1 MTQNDNIRYYTGT
14 LEPVEDIDVVFKHIY
29 DLMLANGG
37 EDSGLNADMVDGY
50 HASDFAP
57 ASLISEI
64 NKCIHSI
71 TIGGRRYSDN
81 DIVLELLAKD
91 MSLTNNN
98 NETVNL
104 ETFLNNLDQSTQTFE
119 EETNS
124 TLDDLL
130 ERTNFM
136 SDYGQSAIS
145 NLINNKITYIY
156 NGSGGEDLDHS
167 KGEFYLNAD
176 SVNGISFSIVTQ
188 QQYDALPNE
197 QKKDPRNI
205 FIINNNIGE
214 SISDGTYAPPSVL
227 QAGLNFKLKVDTD
240 TWNVLFSID
249 NGASW
254 KIAAPLIGDHDN
266 KGFLYP
272 SNFEQIKEVMTADA
286 SYDSNM
292 FNQDKYPFLLN
303 DSATKESLFQ
313 DLLNDSATKE
323 SLLQDRAKGIQIGG
337 RSITADFNNPI
348 LNLDSLLTSY
358 LDNRYPQ
365 QSAITNLNSTISGNM
380 TQIADTYQ
388 RKSNLST
395 SISSPGT
402 NTNYPST
409 KAVIDYIKSSQDSL
423 AATLRREIRNVAL
436 ADSGWKTIYPDKK
449 IFTQEPIY
457 YRKVGKIV
465 YFSGHFKAAKDFKF
479 AANTENPRAICTFP
493 SGFRPVVSFRGVGQ
507 CSLTDRCFIF
517 ISSTDGTMYINRIDY
532 HNTRSNKAFTVN
544 KDYWFSFS
552 GTFITN

>member
-37 EDSGLNADMVDGY
+37 EDSGLNADMVDGH

-81 DIVLELLAKD
+81 DVVLELLAKD

-104 ETFLNNLDQSTQTFE
+104 ETFLNNLDQSTQAFE

-124 TLDDLL
+124 TLDSLL
-130 ERTNFM
+130 EKTDFI
-136 SDYGQSAIS
+136 SDPYAQNAIS
-145 NLINNKITYIY
+145 NLINNKIIY
-156 NGSGGEDLDHS
+156 MFNGSSGGEDSDYS
-167 KGEFYLNAD
+167 EGEFYLNAD

-214 SISDGTYAPPSVL
+214 SISDGKYAPPSVL

-249 NGASW
+249 NGTTW

-286 SYDSNM
+286 SYESNM

-303 DSATKESLFQ
+303 DSATK
-313 DLLNDSATKE
+313 A

-337 RSITADFNNPI
+337 NSITADSNNPI
-348 LNLDSLLTSY
+348 LNLDSLLTNY

-409 KAVIDYIKSSQDSL
+409 KAVIDYIKSSQDNL
-423 AATLRREIRNVAL
+423 ATTLRREISNVAL
-436 ADSGWKTIYPDKK
+436 ADSGWKKIYPDKK
-449 IFTQEPIY
+449 VFTQDPIY
-457 YRKVGKIV
+457 YRKIGKIV
-465 YFSGHFKAAKDFKF
+465 YFSGGFKAAKDFKF
-479 AANTENPRAICTFP
+479 ATNTENPRAICTFP
-493 SGFRPVVSFRGVGQ
+493 SGFRPGITFRGVGQ
-507 CSLTDRCFIF
+507 CSITDRCYIH
-517 ISSTDGTMYINRIDY
+517 IPSDGTIYINRIDY

-544 KDYWFSFS
+544 KDYWFSIS
-552 GTFITN
+552 GTFFTN

>member
-37 EDSGLNADMVDGY
+37 EDSGLNADMVDGH

-64 NKCIHSI
+64 NQCIHSI

-98 NETVNL
+98 NEPVNL
-104 ETFLNNLDQSTQTFE
+104 ETFLNNLDQSTQAFE

-124 TLDDLL
+124 TLDSLL
-130 ERTNFM
+130 ERTDFM
-136 SDYGQSAIS
+136 SDSYVQSAIS
-145 NLINNKITYIY
+145 NLINNKMAYMF
-156 NGSGGEDLDHS
+156 NGSSGGEDSDYS
-167 KGEFYLNAD
+167 EGEFYLNAD

-188 QQYDALPNE
+188 QQYDALPSE
-197 QKKDPRNI
+197 QKNDPRNI
-205 FIINNNIGE
+205 FIINNDIGE
-214 SISDGTYAPPSVL
+214 SISNGSYAPPSVL

-249 NGASW
+249 NGTTW
-254 KIAAPLIGDHDN
+254 KIAGPLIGDHDN

-286 SYDSNM
+286 SYESNM

-303 DSATKESLFQ
+303 DSTA
-313 DLLNDSATKE
+313 KE

-337 RSITADFNNPI
+337 NSVTADSNNSI
-348 LNLDSLLTSY
+348 LNIDSLLTNY
-358 LDNRYPQ
+358 LDNRYAQ
-365 QSAITNLNSTISGNM
+365 QSAITNINSTISGNM
-380 TQIADTYQ
+380 NEIANTYQ

-395 SISSPGT
+395 SMSSPGT
-402 NTNYPST
+402 NTDYPST
-409 KAVIDYIKSSQDSL
+409 KAVIDYVKSSQDSL
-423 AATLRREIRNVAL
+423 AATLKREISNVAL
-436 ADSGWKTIYPDKK
+436 ADSGWKTINLDKK
-449 IFTQEPIY
+449 VYADGPMY
-457 YRKVGKIV
+457 YRKIGKMV
-465 YFSGHFKAAKDFKF
+465 YFTVAFKLAKDIKF
-479 AANTENPRAICTFP
+479 ANNTDGRVICQFP
-493 SGFRPVVSFRGVGQ
+493 SGFRPGVTHRVIGQ
-507 CSLTDRCFIF
+507 CSMTDRCLVSITSDGNVH
-517 ISSTDGTMYINRIDY
+517 ISRIDF
-532 HNTRSNKAFTVN
+532 HNTRSNQAFTVN
-544 KDYWFSFS
+544 KDYWFAFS
-552 GTFITN
+552 GTFFTN

>member
-37 EDSGLNADMVDGY
+37 EDSGLNADMVDGH

-57 ASLISEI
+57 ASLISEV

-71 TIGGRRYSDN
+71 TVGGRRYSDN
-81 DIVLELLAKD
+81 DVVLELLAKD
-91 MSLTNNN
+91 MSLTNND

-119 EETNS
+119 EETS
-124 TLDDLL
+124 RTLDNLL
-130 ERTNFM
+130 DRTGFM
-136 SDYGQSAIS
+136 SDSYAQNAIS
-145 NLINNKITYIY
+145 NLINNKIIY
-156 NGSGGEDLDHS
+156 MFNGSSGGEDSDYS
-167 KGEFYLNAD
+167 EGEFYLNAD

-197 QKKDPRNI
+197 QKNDPRNI
-205 FIINNNIGE
+205 FIINNDIGE
-214 SISDGTYAPPSVL
+214 NISDGTYAPPSVL

-249 NGASW
+249 NGTTW
-254 KIAAPLIGDHDN
+254 KIAGPLIGDHDN

-286 SYDSNM
+286 SYESNM

-303 DSATKESLFQ
+303 DSATKESL
-313 DLLNDSATKE
+313 
-323 SLLQDRAKGIQIGG
+323 LQDRAQGIQIGG
-337 RSITADFNNPI
+337 NSITADSNNPI
-348 LNLDSLLTSY
+348 LNIDSLLTDY
-358 LDNRYPQ
+358 LDNRYAQ
-365 QSAITNLNSTISGNM
+365 QSVVTNVNSAISRNM
-380 TQIADTYQ
+380 TEIANTYQ

-409 KAVIDYIKSSQDSL
+409 QAVVNYVNSSQNSL
-423 AATLRREIRNVAL
+423 ATTLRREISNVAL
-436 ADSGWKTIYPDKK
+436 VDSGWKTVKPYKLLFDQNYNIYFRK
-449 IFTQEPIY
+449 I
-457 YRKVGKIV
+457 GKIV
-465 YFSGHFKAAKDFKF
+465 QVTGSIKTKTTVEYGSADDYWNLCDIPAGFQ
-479 AANTENPRAICTFP
+479 P
-493 SGFRPVVSFRGVGQ
+493 SIDYRIVAQASM
-507 CSLTDRCFIF
+507 TDRCFIF
-517 ISSTDGTMYINRIDY
+517 FSSNGSAQIGRFDY
-532 HNTRSNKAFTVN
+532 KNQRTGSYTLPKNYWIAFSAT
-544 KDYWFSFS
+544 YF
-552 GTFITN
+552 TN

>member
-37 EDSGLNADMVDGY
+37 EDSGLNADMVDGH

-64 NKCIHSI
+64 NQCIHSI
-71 TIGGRRYSDN
+71 TVGGRRYSDN

-98 NETVNL
+98 NEPVNL

-119 EETNS
+119 AETNS
-124 TLDDLL
+124 TLNNLL
-130 ERTNFM
+130 ETTNFM
-136 SDYGQSAIS
+136 SDSYAQNAIS
-145 NLINNKITYIY
+145 NLINNKITYMF
-156 NGSGGEDLDHS
+156 NGSSGGEDSDYS
-167 KGEFYLNAD
+167 EGEFYLNAD

-205 FIINNNIGE
+205 FIINNDIGE
-214 SISDGTYAPPSVL
+214 SISNGSYAPPSVL
-227 QAGLNFKLKVDTD
+227 QAGLNLKFKVDTD
-240 TWNVLFSID
+240 TWHVLFSND
-249 NGASW
+249 NGTSW
-254 KIAAPLIGDHDN
+254 RIAGPLVGDYDN

-286 SYDSNM
+286 SYESNM

-303 DSATKESLFQ
+303 DSA
-313 DLLNDSATKE
+313 AKE

-337 RSITADFNNPI
+337 NSVTADSNNPI
-348 LNLDSLLTSY
+348 LNIDSLLTNY
-358 LDNRYPQ
+358 LDNRYAQ
-365 QSAITNLNSTISGNM
+365 QSAITNINSTISGNM
-380 TQIADTYQ
+380 NEIANTYQ

-402 NTNYPST
+402 NTDYPST
-409 KAVIDYIKSSQDSL
+409 KAIIDYVNSSQNSL
-423 AATLRREIRNVAL
+423 ATTLRREISNVAL
-436 ADSGWKTIYPDKK
+436 VDSGWKTINLDKK
-449 IFTQEPIY
+449 VYADGPMY
-457 YRKVGKIV
+457 YRKIGKIV
-465 YFSGHFKAAKDFKF
+465 YFTVAFKLAKDIKF
-479 AANTENPRAICTFP
+479 ANNTDGRVVCQFP
-493 SGFRPVVSFRGVGQ
+493 SGFRPGVTHRVIGQ
-507 CSLTDRCFIF
+507 CSMTDRCLVSITSDGNVH
-517 ISSTDGTMYINRIDY
+517 ISRIDF
-532 HNTRSNKAFTVN
+532 HNTRSTQAFTVN
-544 KDYWFSFS
+544 KDYR
-552 GTFITN
+552 

>member
-37 EDSGLNADMVDGY
+37 EDSGLNADMVDGH

-64 NKCIHSI
+64 NQCIHSI
-71 TIGGRRYSDN
+71 TVGGRRYSDN

-91 MSLTNNN
+91 MSFTNNN
-98 NETVNL
+98 NEPVNL
-104 ETFLNNLDQSTQTFE
+104 ETFLNNLDQSTQAFE
-119 EETNS
+119 TQTNN
-124 TLDDLL
+124 TLDNLL
-130 ERTNFM
+130 EITDFM
-136 SDYGQSAIS
+136 SDSYAQGAIS
-145 NLINNKITYIY
+145 NLINNKMTYVF
-156 NGSGGEDLDHS
+156 NGSSGGEDSDYS
-167 KGEFYLNAD
+167 EGEFYLNAD

-197 QKKDPRNI
+197 QKNDPRNI
-205 FIINNNIGE
+205 FIINNDIGE
-214 SISDGTYAPPSVL
+214 SISNGSYAPPSVL

-249 NGASW
+249 NGTTW
-254 KIAAPLIGDHDN
+254 KIAGPLIGDHDN

-286 SYDSNM
+286 SYESNM

-303 DSATKESLFQ
+303 DSAV
-313 DLLNDSATKE
+313 KE

-337 RSITADFNNPI
+337 NSITADSNNPI
-348 LNLDSLLTSY
+348 LNIDSLLTNY
-358 LDNRYPQ
+358 LDNRYAQ
-365 QSAITNLNSTISGNM
+365 QSAITNVNSVINGNM
-380 TQIADTYQ
+380 TEIANTYQ

-409 KAVIDYIKSSQDSL
+409 QAVVNYVNSSQNNL
-423 AATLRREIRNVAL
+423 ATTLRREISNVAL
-436 ADSGWKTIYPDKK
+436 VDSGWKTVKPYKLFFDQNYNIYFRK
-449 IFTQEPIY
+449 I
-457 YRKVGKIV
+457 GKIV
-465 YFSGHFKAAKDFKF
+465 QVTGSIKTKTTMEYDSADGYWNLCDIPAGFQ
-479 AANTENPRAICTFP
+479 P
-493 SGFRPVVSFRGVGQ
+493 SIDYRIVAQASI
-507 CSLTDRCFIF
+507 TDRCFIF
-517 ISSTDGTMYINRIDY
+517 FSTNGSAQIGRFDY
-532 HNTRSNKAFTVN
+532 KNQRTGSYTLPKNYWIAFSAT
-544 KDYWFSFS
+544 YF
-552 GTFITN
+552 TN

>member
-57 ASLISEI
+57 ASLINEV

-81 DIVLELLAKD
+81 DVVLELLAKD

-98 NETVNL
+98 NEPVNL
-104 ETFLNNLDQSTQTFE
+104 ETFLNNLDQSTQAFE

-124 TLDDLL
+124 TLDSLL
-130 ERTNFM
+130 EKTNFI
-136 SDYGQSAIS
+136 SDPYAQNAIS
-145 NLINNKITYIY
+145 NLINNKIIY
-156 NGSGGEDLDHS
+156 MFNGSSGGEDSDYS
-167 KGEFYLNAD
+167 EGEFYLNAD

-249 NGASW
+249 NGTTW

-286 SYDSNM
+286 SYESNM
-292 FNQDKYPFLLN
+292 FNQNKYPFLLN
-303 DSATKESLFQ
+303 DSA
-313 DLLNDSATKE
+313 AKE

-337 RSITADFNNPI
+337 RSITADSNNPI
-348 LNLDSLLTSY
+348 LNLDSLLTNY

-365 QSAITNLNSTISGNM
+365 QSAITNINSTISGNM

-409 KAVIDYIKSSQDSL
+409 KAVIDYINSSQNSL
-423 AATLRREIRNVAL
+423 ATTLRREISNVAL
-436 ADSGWKTIYPDKK
+436 ADSGWKNIYPDKK
-449 IFTQEPIY
+449 IFTQDPIR
-457 YRKVGKIV
+457 YRKIGKIV
-465 YFSGHFKAAKDFKF
+465 YFGGHFKAAKDFKF
-479 AANTENPRAICTFP
+479 ASNTDNPRAICTFP
-493 SGFRPVVSFRGVGQ
+493 SGFRPGVAFRGVGQ
-507 CSLTDRCFIF
+507 CSITDRCY
-517 ISSTDGTMYINRIDY
+517 ISIDSSNGTMYISRIDF
-532 HNTRSNKAFTVN
+532 HNTRSNKAFTVP
-544 KDYWFSFS
+544 KDYWFSIS
-552 GTFITN
+552 GTFFTN

>member
-104 ETFLNNLDQSTQTFE
+104 ETFLNNLDQSTQAFE

-130 ERTNFM
+130 ERTDFM

-156 NGSGGEDLDHS
+156 NGSSGGEDLDYS

-227 QAGLNFKLKVDTD
+227 QAGLNFKLKVDTN

-337 RSITADFNNPI
+337 NSITADFDNPI
-348 LNLDSLLTSY
+348 LNIDSLLTNY
-358 LDNRYPQ
+358 LDNRYAQ
-365 QSAITNLNSTISGNM
+365 QSAITNVNSTISGNM
-380 TQIADTYQ
+380 TQIAETYQ

-402 NTNYPST
+402 NTDYPST

-423 AATLRREIRNVAL
+423 AATLRRAISNVAL
-436 ADSGWKTIYPDKK
+436 VDSGWKTVKPYSLLFDQNYNIYFRK
-449 IFTQEPIY
+449 I
-457 YRKVGKIV
+457 GKIV
-465 YFSGHFKAAKDFKF
+465 QVTGDVKTKRTVDYDGATDYWNLCDIPAGFQ
-479 AANTENPRAICTFP
+479 P
-493 SGFRPVVSFRGVGQ
+493 SRDYRIIAQAS
-507 CSLTDRCFIF
+507 STDRCFIF
-517 ISSTDGTMYINRIDY
+517 FSSGGSAQIGRFDY
-532 HNTRSNKAFTVN
+532 NNKRTGVYTLPKNYWIAFSAT
-544 KDYWFSFS
+544 YF
-552 GTFITN
+552 TN

>member
-37 EDSGLNADMVDGY
+37 EDSGLNADMVDGH

-64 NKCIHSI
+64 NQCIHSI
-71 TIGGRRYSDN
+71 TVGGRRYSDN

-104 ETFLNNLDQSTQTFE
+104 ETFLNNLDQSTQAFE

-124 TLDDLL
+124 TLDGLL
-130 ERTNFM
+130 KRTDFM
-136 SDYGQSAIS
+136 SDSYAQNAIS
-145 NLINNKITYIY
+145 NLINNKIVYMF
-156 NGSGGEDLDHS
+156 NGSSGGEDSDYS
-167 KGEFYLNAD
+167 EGEFYLNAD

-205 FIINNNIGE
+205 FIINNDIGE
-214 SISDGTYAPPSVL
+214 SISNGSYAPPSVL

-249 NGASW
+249 NGTTW
-254 KIAAPLIGDHDN
+254 KIAGPLIGDHDN

-286 SYDSNM
+286 SYESNM

-303 DSATKESLFQ
+303 DSA
-313 DLLNDSATKE
+313 AKE

-337 RSITADFNNPI
+337 NSVTADSNNPI
-348 LNLDSLLTSY
+348 LNIDSLLTNY
-358 LDNRYPQ
+358 LDNRYAQ
-365 QSAITNLNSTISGNM
+365 QSAITNINSTISGNM
-380 TQIADTYQ
+380 NEIANTYQ

-395 SISSPGT
+395 SMSSPGT
-402 NTNYPST
+402 NTDYPST
-409 KAVIDYIKSSQDSL
+409 KAVIDYVKSSQDSL
-423 AATLRREIRNVAL
+423 AATLKREISNVAL
-436 ADSGWKTIYPDKK
+436 VDSGWKTINLDKK
-449 IFTQEPIY
+449 VYAGGPMY
-457 YRKVGKIV
+457 YRKIGKMV
-465 YFSGHFKAAKDFKF
+465 YFTVAFKLAKDLKF
-479 AANTENPRAICTFP
+479 ANNVDGRVICQFP
-493 SGFRPVVSFRGVGQ
+493 SGFRPGVTHRVIGQ
-507 CSLTDRCFIF
+507 GSLTDRCLVSITSDGNVH
-517 ISSTDGTMYINRIDY
+517 ISRIDF
-532 HNTRSNKAFTVN
+532 HNTRSNKAFTVY
-544 KDYWFSFS
+544 KDYWFAFS
-552 GTFITN
+552 GTFFTN

>member
-57 ASLISEI
+57 ASLISEV

-71 TIGGRRYSDN
+71 TVGGRRYSDN
-81 DIVLELLAKD
+81 DVVLELLAKD
-91 MSLTNNN
+91 MSLTNND

-119 EETNS
+119 EETS
-124 TLDDLL
+124 RTLDNLL
-130 ERTNFM
+130 DRTGLM
-136 SDYGQSAIS
+136 SDSYAQNAIS
-145 NLINNKITYIY
+145 NLINNKIIY
-156 NGSGGEDLDHS
+156 MFNGSSGGEDSDYS
-167 KGEFYLNAD
+167 EGEFYLNAD

-197 QKKDPRNI
+197 QKNDPRNI
-205 FIINNNIGE
+205 FIINNDIGE
-214 SISDGTYAPPSVL
+214 NISDGTYAPPSVL

-249 NGASW
+249 NGTTW
-254 KIAAPLIGDHDN
+254 KIAGPLIGDHDN

-303 DSATKESLFQ
+303 NSA
-313 DLLNDSATKE
+313 AKE
-323 SLLQDRAKGIQIGG
+323 SLLQDRAKGIQIGEN
-337 RSITADFNNPI
+337 SVTADFNNPI
-348 LNLDSLLTSY
+348 LNIDSLLTNY
-358 LDNRYPQ
+358 LDNRYAQ
-365 QSAITNLNSTISGNM
+365 QSAVTNVNSTISRNM
-380 TQIADTYQ
+380 TEIANTYQ
-388 RKSNLST
+388 KKSNLST

-409 KAVIDYIKSSQDSL
+409 KAVIDYINSSQNNL
-423 AATLRREIRNVAL
+423 ATTLRREINNVAS
-436 ADSGWKTIYPDKK
+436 ADSGWKTIYPDRAA
-449 IFTQEPIY
+449 FTQNPIY
-457 YRKVGKIV
+457 YRKIGKIV
-465 YFSGHFKAAKDFKF
+465 YFSGEFKALNILVFNDYD
-479 AANTENPRAICTFP
+479 NTSLTWDVCTLP
-493 SGFRPVVSFRGVGQ
+493 SGFRPVVSYRGIGQ
-507 CSLTDRCFIF
+507 CSMTDRCYVVVRPDGKIF
-517 ISSTDGTMYINRIDY
+517 VTRIDY
-532 HNTRSNKAFTVN
+532 KNTRSNKYFELP
-544 KDYWFSFS
+544 KDYWFSIS
-552 GTFITN
+552 GTFFTD

>member
-57 ASLISEI
+57 ASLINEI

-81 DIVLELLAKD
+81 DVVLELLAKD

-98 NETVNL
+98 NEPVNL
-104 ETFLNNLDQSTQTFE
+104 ETFLNNLDQSTQAFE

-130 ERTNFM
+130 ERTDFM

-156 NGSGGEDLDHS
+156 NGSSGEDLDHS

-266 KGFLYP
+266 NGFLYP

-303 DSATKESLFQ
+303 DSAAKESLFQ

-337 RSITADFNNPI
+337 RSITADSNNPI

-423 AATLRREIRNVAL
+423 AATLRREISKVAL

-449 IFTQEPIY
+449 IFTQNPIY
-457 YRKVGKIV
+457 YRKIGKIV
-465 YFSGHFKAAKDFKF
+465 YFSGNFKAAKDFKF
-479 AANTENPRAICTFP
+479 VVNTDNPRAICTFP
-493 SGFRPVVSFRGVGQ
+493 NGFRPGVAFRGIGQ
-507 CSLTDRCFIF
+507 CSMTDRCYIF
-517 ISSTDGTMYINRIDY
+517 IDSKGTMHIDRIDY
-532 HNTRSNKAFTVN
+532 HNTRSKTFTVN
-544 KDYWFSFS
+544 KDYWFSIS
-552 GTFITN
+552 GTFFTN

>member
-71 TIGGRRYSDN
+71 TVGGRRYSDN

-98 NETVNL
+98 NEPVNL
-104 ETFLNNLDQSTQTFE
+104 ETFLNNLDQSTQAFE

-124 TLDDLL
+124 TLNNLL
-130 ERTNFM
+130 ETTNFM
-136 SDYGQSAIS
+136 SDSYAQNAIS
-145 NLINNKITYIY
+145 NLINNKITYRF
-156 NGSGGEDLDHS
+156 NGSSGGEDSDYS
-167 KGEFYLNAD
+167 EGEFYLNAD

-205 FIINNNIGE
+205 FIINNDIGE
-214 SISDGTYAPPSVL
+214 SISNGSYAPPSVL
-227 QAGLNFKLKVDTD
+227 QAGLNLKFKVDTD

-249 NGASW
+249 NGTSW
-254 KIAAPLIGDHDN
+254 RIAGPLIGDHDN

-286 SYDSNM
+286 SYESNM

-303 DSATKESLFQ
+303 DSA
-313 DLLNDSATKE
+313 AKE

-337 RSITADFNNPI
+337 NSITADSNNPI
-348 LNLDSLLTSY
+348 LNIDSLLTNY
-358 LDNRYPQ
+358 LDNRYAQ
-365 QSAITNLNSTISGNM
+365 QSAITNINSTISGNM
-380 TQIADTYQ
+380 NEIANTYQ

-402 NTNYPST
+402 NTSYPST
-409 KAVIDYIKSSQDSL
+409 KAVVDYVNSSQNSL
-423 AATLRREIRNVAL
+423 ATTLRREISNVAL
-436 ADSGWKTIYPDKK
+436 VDSGWKTVKPYSLLFDQKYNIYFRK
-449 IFTQEPIY
+449 I
-457 YRKVGKIV
+457 GKIV
-465 YFSGHFKAAKDFKF
+465 QVTGDVKTKTTVDYCGATDYWNLCDIPAGFQ
-479 AANTENPRAICTFP
+479 P
-493 SGFRPVVSFRGVGQ
+493 SRDYRIVAQS
-507 CSLTDRCFIF
+507 SSTDRCFIF
-517 ISSTDGTMYINRIDY
+517 FSSNGSAQIGRFDY
-532 HNTRSNKAFTVN
+532 KNKRTGVYTLPKNYWIAFSAT
-544 KDYWFSFS
+544 YF
-552 GTFITN
+552 TN

>member
-37 EDSGLNADMVDGY
+37 EDSGLNADMVDGH

-64 NKCIHSI
+64 NQCIHSI
-71 TIGGRRYSDN
+71 TVGGRRYSDN

-98 NETVNL
+98 NEPVNL
-104 ETFLNNLDQSTQTFE
+104 ETFLNNLDQSTQAFE
-119 EETNS
+119 AETNS
-124 TLDDLL
+124 TLNNLL
-130 ERTNFM
+130 ETTNFM
-136 SDYGQSAIS
+136 SDSYAQNAIS
-145 NLINNKITYIY
+145 NLINNKITYIF
-156 NGSGGEDLDHS
+156 NGSSGGEDSDYS
-167 KGEFYLNAD
+167 EGEFYLNAD

-205 FIINNNIGE
+205 FIINNDIGE
-214 SISDGTYAPPSVL
+214 SISNGSYAPPSVL
-227 QAGLNFKLKVDTD
+227 QAGLNLKFKVDTD

-249 NGASW
+249 NGTSW
-254 KIAAPLIGDHDN
+254 RIAGPLVGDYDN

-286 SYDSNM
+286 SYESNM

-303 DSATKESLFQ
+303 DSA
-313 DLLNDSATKE
+313 AKE

-337 RSITADFNNPI
+337 NSITADFDNPI
-348 LNLDSLLTSY
+348 LNIDSLLTNY
-358 LDNRYPQ
+358 LDNRYAQ
-365 QSAITNLNSTISGNM
+365 QSAITNVNSTISGNM
-380 TQIADTYQ
+380 NEIANTYQ

-402 NTNYPST
+402 NTSYPST
-409 KAVIDYIKSSQDSL
+409 KAVVDYVNSSQNSL
-423 AATLRREIRNVAL
+423 ATTLRREISNVTL
-436 ADSGWKTIYPDKK
+436 VDSGWKTVKPYSLFFNQNDNIYFRK
-449 IFTQEPIY
+449 I
-457 YRKVGKIV
+457 GKIV
-465 YFSGHFKAAKDFKF
+465 QVTGSVKTKTTMDYDGASNYWNLCDIPAGFQ
-479 AANTENPRAICTFP
+479 P
-493 SGFRPVVSFRGVGQ
+493 SIDYRVVAQS
-507 CSLTDRCFIF
+507 SMTDRCFIF
-517 ISSTDGTMYINRIDY
+517 FSSNGSAQIGRFDY
-532 HNTRSNKAFTVN
+532 NNKRTGVYTLPKNYWIAFSAT
-544 KDYWFSFS
+544 YF
-552 GTFITN
+552 TN

>member
-37 EDSGLNADMVDGY
+37 EDSGLNADMVDGH

-64 NKCIHSI
+64 NQCIHSI
-71 TIGGRRYSDN
+71 TVGGRRYSDN

-98 NETVNL
+98 NEPVNL
-104 ETFLNNLDQSTQTFE
+104 ETFLNNLDQSTQAFE
-119 EETNS
+119 AETNS
-124 TLDDLL
+124 TLDSLL
-130 ERTNFM
+130 ETTNFM
-136 SDYGQSAIS
+136 SDSYAQNAIS
-145 NLINNKITYIY
+145 NLINNKITYIF
-156 NGSGGEDLDHS
+156 NGSSGGEDSDYS
-167 KGEFYLNAD
+167 EGEFYLNAD

-188 QQYDALPNE
+188 QQYDALSNE

-205 FIINNNIGE
+205 FIINNDIGE
-214 SISDGTYAPPSVL
+214 SISNGSYAPPSVL
-227 QAGLNFKLKVDTD
+227 QAGLNLKFKVDTD

-249 NGASW
+249 NGTSW
-254 KIAAPLIGDHDN
+254 RIAGPLVGDYDN

-286 SYDSNM
+286 SYESNM

-303 DSATKESLFQ
+303 DSA
-313 DLLNDSATKE
+313 AKE

-337 RSITADFNNPI
+337 RSITADSNNPI
-348 LNLDSLLTSY
+348 LNLDLLLTSY
-358 LDNRYPQ
+358 LDNRYAQ
-365 QSAITNLNSTISGNM
+365 QSAITNLNSIISGNM

-402 NTNYPST
+402 NTDYPST
-409 KAVIDYIKSSQDSL
+409 KAVIDYVKSSQDSL

-436 ADSGWKTIYPDKK
+436 VDSGWKTVKPYSLLFDQNYNIYFRK
-449 IFTQEPIY
+449 I
-457 YRKVGKIV
+457 GKIV
-465 YFSGHFKAAKDFKF
+465 QVTGDVKTKTTVDYDGATSYWNLCDIPAGFQ
-479 AANTENPRAICTFP
+479 P
-493 SGFRPVVSFRGVGQ
+493 SRDYRIVAQS
-507 CSLTDRCFIF
+507 SMTDRCFIF
-517 ISSTDGTMYINRIDY
+517 FSSGGSAQIGRFDY
-532 HNTRSNKAFTVN
+532 NNKRTGVYTLPKNYWIAFSAT
-544 KDYWFSFS
+544 YF
-552 GTFITN
+552 TN